1 MASYAMA
8 AIRRKK
14 RDLRRLTDIVL
25 LMKINARA
33 VIVHM
38 QQIIQE

>member
-14 RDLRRLTDIVL
+14 KGLRRPTGMVL

-38 QQIIQE
+38 QPIIQE